1 MRQLTFDDIFELLQQ
16 AADQVQVDEETEAT
30 QPKVTESSVI
40 TSQLDAIYKKAMD
53 TDDYQAAL
61 KAINL
66 KLEYGL

>member
-1 MRQLTFDDIFELLQQ
+1 MIQLTFDDIFKSLQQ
-16 AADQVQVDEETEAT
+16 AADQVQVDEKTEAT